1 MERLIPVEIFRK
13 KSNTFW
19 GISVF
24 TETTKIFC
32 TICLD
37 YQCQASC
44 REKAKNLRV
53 FCKWY
58 NSIPFLFSVPPPKKQ
73 YHLMEIFHR
82 NFRTNGRR
90 SRKELNSH
98 WNGLGH
104 QHGRR
109 FIVLRHQFDGRDRF
123 FFTLISIGYFN
134 HLSNKT
140 DQHQISPCNINAL

>member
-1 MERLIPVEIFRK
+1 MVQLNPVP
-13 KSNTFW
+13 
-19 GISVF
+19 VF
-24 TETTKIFC
+24 G
-32 TICLD
+32 
-37 YQCQASC
+37 A
-44 REKAKNLRV
+44 
-53 FCKWY
+53 
-58 NSIPFLFSVPPPKKQ
+58 PPPKKQ

-109 FIVLRHQFDGRDRF
+109 FIVLRHQFDGRDRV

-134 HLSNKT
+134 HLSNKI

>member
-1 MERLIPVEIFRK
+1 MVQLNPVP
-13 KSNTFW
+13 
-19 GISVF
+19 VF
-24 TETTKIFC
+24 G
-32 TICLD
+32 
-37 YQCQASC
+37 A
-44 REKAKNLRV
+44 
-53 FCKWY
+53 
-58 NSIPFLFSVPPPKKQ
+58 PPPKKQ

-123 FFTLISIGYFN
+123 FLPLFRSVILTI
-134 HLSNKT
+134 
-140 DQHQISPCNINAL
+140 